1 MEYLSRRTRA
11 NGISPWR
18 TIRNLDRRVRR
29 HNGYCDRIT
38 GKDLYVTFAGVVLR
52 RLHPVS
58 FNNEGDLADV
68 TAGADTAHYYVPL
81 ERTDGEVTV
90 ESFYAG
96 TVAWQGVAVNTAGT
110 LEIAPKG
117 TASGNP
123 KFTCARAIVKS
134 REMSVPFDDGVT
146 MSVTFQQSAAMAE
159 SAY

>member
-1 MEYLSRRTRA
+1 MAT
-11 NGISPWR
+11 
-18 TIRNLDRRVRR
+18 T
-29 HNGYCDRIT
+29 DRIT
-38 GKDLYVTFAGVVLR
+38 GKDLYVSFAGVVLSGDFTS
-52 RLHPVS
+52 VT
-58 FNNEGDLADV
+58 FNTEGDLVDV
-68 TAGADTAHYYVPL
+68 TAGADTSHYYVPL
-81 ERTDGEVTV
+81 GRTDGEVTV

-96 TVAWQGVAVNTAGT
+96 TATWQGVAVNTAGT
-110 LEIAPKG
+110 LIIAPKG